1 MVKSILLDLWKGRD
15 FLENI
20 IIVSNV
26 QKNISYFE
34 FMLKSIDAK
43 NVSVVFSCKEA
54 REIMLNKPIDLVIV
68 DSPLKDELGRNFSI
82 DAGKNDTT
90 QVLYCVDKNDYAK
103 SYEELLKYGVIT
115 IEKPFDRILIK
126 KYLDSFSINNKKLRK
141 MTKENKKLSD
151 KIENIKTID
160 RAKYI
165 LISYLNMTEKEA
177 HKYIEKQAMDTR
189 VSKIEI
195 AINILK
201 TYES

>member
-1 MVKSILLDLWKGRD
+1 M
-15 FLENI
+15 ENVI
-20 IIVSNV
+20 VVSNNEKNINYFNFMLKTIDV
-26 QKNISYFE
+26 KNISN
-34 FMLKSIDAK
+34 A
-43 NVSVVFSCKEA
+43 NTCKEA
-54 REIMLNKPIDLVIV
+54 REIMLNKIIDLIIV

-82 DAGKNDTT
+82 DASKNNIT
-90 QVLYCVDKNDYAK
+90 QVLYCVEKKDYAL
-103 SYEELLKYGVIT
+103 SYEEILKHDVIT
-115 IEKPFDRILIK
+115 IEKPFDRALIK
-126 KYLDSFSINNKKLRK
+126 KYLDNCTINNKKLRK
-141 MTKENKKLSD
+141 MAKENKKLSD

-165 LISYLNMTEKEA
+165 LMSYLNMTENEA